1 MPNSHST
8 EHTQRHLGGDALHPQ
23 SHVDFC
29 MSFLY
34 IATCVFVVQASFV
47 SRLPK
52 FSTSSMHK
60 QITPKQRKAK
70 RHSNRHRHRHRH
82 RHPHPLPHHHRRRL
96 RPHRYIIISLPKA
109 SSSASYAGGYQVT
122 SCPCHCR
129 RQCHYL
135 YLYHLGSRA
144 T

>member
-1 MPNSHST
+1 MRVLWHRDFIGIRMALSLQHSHY
-8 EHTQRHLGGDALHPQ
+8 RRRHPQ
-23 SHVDFC
+23 H
-29 MSFLY
+29 Y
-34 IATCVFVVQASFV
+34 
-47 SRLPK
+47 RY
-52 FSTSSMHK
+52 H
-60 QITPKQRKAK
+60 
-70 RHSNRHRHRHRH
+70 H
-82 RHPHPLPHHHRRRL
+82 HPHSLPHHHRRRL

-129 RQCHYL
+129 HQCHYL